1 MATTKT
7 SSFNPESICIKGL
20 SRLVKAIVDSKTSNK
35 TPIVLTISRR
45 MPHILFWYKNT
56 YASEEQKR
64 ILDETEIITEIALP
78 FINFK
83 NKQNFEIFIVD
94 DVVSS
99 GRTIRYVMNLTEIM
113 SMKEV
118 SKVFV
123 LFCDSYSPFLLI
135 NDEDRIIFGNK
146 FSGEK
151 EKSQIVDFITT
162 IIAATLPIDVTY
174 PIIYFEHYSS
184 ELTINEIYCHFRDS
198 QGKGSDNY
206 EIKIKF
212 RSSLKFGN
220 NKVNKGDCNVT
231 YSSLLPSAISNSLNN
246 DFAKIRTYHRLK
258 SFIVVPYAPNILTDD
273 NLRNRDLF
281 EAPEYKKIWNVVLD
295 KVNPLYFEAYSSF
308 DDDSYVKEL
317 RMNRSYRSL
326 VSVANYL
333 YSVSL
338 FNKIAKEREEDTND
352 MENKLGAYYIKQE
365 DLNLIIGN
373 DLSLLLMPQIE
384 NILNKKIVSPRT
396 HKKINVPS
404 TFIPNIYEQDYTVSK
419 YLSIPIAESD
429 LQTKLKA
436 IFQNASDKR
445 DEYYAFMIED
455 IEYGVEGIMESF
467 EALENALHVKTQ
479 EEKEEINKW
488 VDERIDNAEIV
499 SRYACVKDEQGLR
512 YWRRFFR
519 ISSSLVH

>member
-1 MATTKT
+1 MATAKT
-7 SSFNPESICIKGL
+7 SSFDPERICINGL
-20 SRLVKAIVDSKTSNK
+20 SRLVKAIVDSKSGNK

-83 NKQNFEIFIVD
+83 NRQNFEIFIVD

-99 GRTIRYVMNLTEIM
+99 GRTIRYVMNLTEVM
-113 SMKEV
+113 SRKEV

-135 NDEDRIIFGNK
+135 DNDERILFGK
-146 FSGEK
+146 MFAGKK
-151 EKSQIVDFITT
+151 EKSQIAAFIATV
-162 IIAATLPIDVTY
+162 IAATLPIDVTY
-174 PIIYFEHYSS
+174 PIIYFENTAKN
-184 ELTINEIYCHFRDS
+184 LTINEIHSHFRDS
-198 QGKGSDNY
+198 NSRDNDNY
-206 EIKIKF
+206 EIKIKY
-212 RSSLKFGN
+212 RTSLKIGN
-220 NKVNKGDCNVT
+220 DKVNEGECNVT
-231 YSSLLPSAISNSLNN
+231 YSSLLPSVISNSLNN
-246 DFAKIRTYHRLK
+246 DFAKIRTYHRLG
-258 SFIVVPYAPNILTDD
+258 SFIVVPYAPNILTDG
-273 NLRNRDLF
+273 NLRNRELY

-295 KVNPLYFEAYSSF
+295 NVNPSYFEAYSSF

-326 VSVANYL
+326 VSLANYL
-333 YSVSL
+333 YSVSS
-338 FNKIAKEREEDTND
+338 FNKIAREREEDTPEI
-352 MENKLGAYYIKQE
+352 ENKLGAYSVKQE

-373 DLSLLLMPQIE
+373 DLSLLIMPQIE
-384 NILNKKIVSPRT
+384 NILKKKIVSPRQ

-404 TFIPNIYEQDYTVSK
+404 TFIPNIFEQDYTISK

-429 LQTKLKA
+429 LQTKLKS
-436 IFQNASDKR
+436 IFQNALDKR

-479 EEKEEINKW
+479 EEKKEINKW
-488 VDERIDNAEIV
+488 VDERIDSAEIV
-499 SRYACVKDEQGLR
+499 SRYACVKDKQGLR
-512 YWRRFFR
+512 HWRRFFR
-519 ISSSLVH
+519 ISSSLVN